1 MTTTRGSK
9 RASDKFTL
17 FFLGESA
24 VAIRDTVF
32 EAIWSFLPPVFSTD
46 FIDGVEK
53 EATATLKQLF
63 SSLSIS
69 DVPCDAQGDVT
80 SQLNEIESAML
91 STLGNLNVLVSGQGR
106 GGLAV
111 ECDKTAPQETEVCS
125 DARHAR
131 GLGWPVLRCGG
142 TQEALNGVET
152 ALEALEGQLA
162 LTPARAD
169 RAFEFNEER
178 SRAARRVTSTSSKS
192 MSFTFGAPRRHT
204 VSFGKKL
211 PVESDVVLISGIP
224 FNLCTHEELLPH
236 CEKFGP
242 VVLIEISNPNEAD
255 DCLSARM

>member
-1 MTTTRGSK
+1 
-9 RASDKFTL
+9 
-17 FFLGESA
+17 
-24 VAIRDTVF
+24 
-32 EAIWSFLPPVFSTD
+32 VFSTD

-69 DVPCDAQGDVT
+69 DMPCDAQGDLT

-152 ALEALEGQLA
+152 ALDALEGQLA
-162 LTPARAD
+162 LTPASSD

-178 SRAARRVTSTSSKS
+178 ARAARRVTSTSSKS
-192 MSFTFGAPRRHT
+192 MSFTSHFNKQQ
-204 VSFGKKL
+204 V
-211 PVESDVVLISGIP
+211 DVIRS
-224 FNLCTHEELLPH
+224 EAS
-236 CEKFGP
+236 
-242 VVLIEISNPNEAD
+242 SN
-255 DCLSARM
+255 SAEWTCQRSCS

>member
-1 MTTTRGSK
+1 VHIRKSKATTSGPSTFNRLASLQCMTTQGSK

-69 DVPCDAQGDVT
+69 DMPCDAQGDLT

-152 ALEALEGQLA
+152 ALDALEGQLA

-178 SRAARRVTSTSSKS
+178 ARAARRVTSTSSKS
-192 MSFTFGAPRRHT
+192 MSFTSHFNKQQ
-204 VSFGKKL
+204 V
-211 PVESDVVLISGIP
+211 DVIRS
-224 FNLCTHEELLPH
+224 EAS
-236 CEKFGP
+236 
-242 VVLIEISNPNEAD
+242 SN
-255 DCLSARM
+255 SAEWTCQRSCS